1 MVNIGVLGFGYWSPI
16 LVKNFAPLDCQ
27 IRHVADR
34 NTPKLEAASSLIPG
48 VSVSKELDD
57 VLSDPGVDAVVIT
70 LPANLHYEA
79 AKKAL
84 LAGKHVLVEKPMTDR
99 TETARELA
107 TLAKESGLVL
117 MVDHHFLY
125 KDSVRAL
132 KKLAGAGELGRLHY
146 FDATRINLGLF
157 RPDVNVIWDLACH
170 DISIIQYILGKDPV
184 SVSATGRSHFQSRQA
199 DIAYLTL
206 FYEDDFIA
214 HISVSWCSPVK
225 DRTVLLGGDRGVALF
240 DDAENLE
247 KLRVYEVGYETKAKP
262 GSPVPQIICSSGAA
276 RAGEPDT
283 CNALKNVCA
292 EFLRCIEEHDKPE
305 SGGDFGLGVMR
316 VLEAA
321 DASLRAN
328 GREVFIK

>member
-1 MVNIGVLGFGYWSPI
+1 MKINQIECSLLEYP
-16 LVKNFAPLDCQ
+16 LPAPL
-27 IRHVADR
+27 RPSWA
-34 NTPKLEAASSLIPG
+34 PG
-48 VSVSKELDD
+48 RVFTTTNC
-57 VLSDPGVDAVVIT
+57 T
-70 LPANLHYEA
+70 LLRVH
-79 AKKAL
+79 
-84 LAGKHVLVEKPMTDR
+84 TD
-99 TETARELA
+99 EGI
-107 TLAKESGLVL
+107 SGI
-117 MVDHHFLY
+117 
-125 KDSVRAL
+125 
-132 KKLAGAGELGRLHY
+132 GAGPEVGMLGIHT
-146 FDATRINLGLF
+146 FA
-157 RPDVNVIWDLACH
+157 DLVAP
-170 DISIIQYILGKDPV
+170 YILGKDPV

-292 EFLRCIEEHDKPE
+292 EFLRCIEEHDEPE

-321 DASLRAN
+321 DASLRDN
-328 GREVFIK
+328 GREVFIKY